1 MRKGKGVSRGAQHS
15 PVRRAVGHA
24 KRTALVILLAGCSL
38 AGPPPVDR
46 PVNPQPGAPPPPQP
60 ATNVRRIPQNRG
72 AEIEPTKVGMS
83 AWGLARVDS
92 LILDAIASRITPGA
106 ALAVG
111 RRGELVRL
119 RGYGRLDYRDGFA
132 EVTDSS
138 LYDLASLTK
147 VVGTTTAIMLLY
159 DDGLIALDAPLVRYV
174 PEFGT
179 TSVKRSITIR
189 QLLTHSAG
197 LKAYGPLWQT
207 ATGRRE
213 YLTAIANTD
222 LEYEPGTKMVYS
234 DFGPILLM
242 IAVER
247 ITGKTLDSFLHDRVF
262 HPLGLEETLFNPL
275 AQTVALASLGVGTPP
290 DRHPEL
296 KDDDVSGLMQRI
308 APTEIDTLYRRQH
321 MHGRVH
327 DENAF
332 ALGGVSGHAGLFSS
346 ARDLAVFAQ
355 MLLDRGR
362 YRDRQIIRPETVDLF
377 TRRASDLSSR
387 ALGWDTADP
396 LSGNY
401 PSMGYYFSAR
411 SYGHTGFTG
420 TSMWLDPD
428 QQLFVILLTNRVNP
442 TRSNQRH
449 IPLRTAVADA
459 VQESIIDTPARSRR
473 EEIKARDRQGGR

>member
-1 MRKGKGVSRGAQHS
+1 MKRLLLL
-15 PVRRAVGHA
+15 VG
-24 KRTALVILLAGCSL
+24 LAGCSL
-38 AGPPPVDR
+38 AGPPPSSAPSEAPPR
-46 PVNPQPGAPPPPQP
+46 AAPAPQPVMNP
-60 ATNVRRIPQNRG
+60 RRIPQNRG
-72 AEIEPTKVGMS
+72 AELAPALVAMS
-83 AWGLARVDS
+83 AAGMARVDS
-92 LILDAIASRITPGA
+92 IILDAIAQRVTPGA

-111 RRGELVRL
+111 RRGRLVRL
-119 RGYGRLDYRDGFA
+119 RGYGRLDYREGFA

-147 VVGTTTAIMLLY
+147 VVGTTTAVMLLY

-189 QLLTHSAG
+189 DLLTHSAG
-197 LKAYGPLWQT
+197 LPAFAPLWQK

-213 YLTAIANTD
+213 YLNAIANTD
-222 LEYEPGTKMVYS
+222 LEYTPGTKMVYS

-247 ITGKTLDSFLHDRVF
+247 ITGKRMDAFLHDRLF

-275 AQTVALASLGVGTPP
+275 AQTVALSSLGLGTPP

-296 KDDDVSGLMQRI
+296 RNGGVSGLMQRI
-308 APTEIDTLYRRQH
+308 APTEIDTHYRRQH

-332 ALGGVSGHAGLFSS
+332 AIGGVSGHAGLFSS

-362 YRDRQIIRPETVDLF
+362 YRGTQIIRATTVDLF
-377 TRRASDLSSR
+377 TRRASELSSR

-396 LSGNY
+396 LSGAN
-401 PSMGYYFSAR
+401 PSPGWHFSAR
-411 SYGHTGFTG
+411 SFGHTGFTG
-420 TSMWLDPD
+420 TSIWLDPD

-442 TRSNQRH
+442 TRENQRH

-459 VQESIIDTPARSRR
+459 VQAAIVDTPARSRR
-473 EEIKARDRQGGR
+473 ENDKAMQRGRHD

>member
-1 MRKGKGVSRGAQHS
+1 MRRGDPHLFRGVPAA
-15 PVRRAVGHA
+15 AVHA
-24 KRTALVILLAGCSL
+24 LAVALGVAGCSL
-38 AGPPPVDR
+38 AGPPAASAPPPAAV
-46 PVNPQPGAPPPPQP
+46 QPGAPPPRESM
-60 ATNVRRIPQNRG
+60 TSRSRRIPQNRG
-72 AEIEPTKVGMS
+72 AELAPALAGMS
-83 AWGLARVDS
+83 ATGLTRVDS
-92 LILDAIASRITPGA
+92 IILDAIDQRVTPGA
-106 ALAVG
+106 ALAIG
-111 RRGELVRL
+111 RRGRLVRL

-159 DDGLIALDAPLVRYV
+159 DDGLIDLNAPFVRYV

-189 QLLTHSAG
+189 QLLTHTAG
-197 LKAYGPLWQT
+197 LKAFAPLWQR

-222 LEYEPGTKMVYS
+222 LEYAPGTKMVYS
-234 DFGPILLM
+234 DFGPILLG

-247 ITGKTLDSFLHDRVF
+247 IAGKPLDEFLHDRLF

-275 AQTVALASLGVGTPP
+275 AQTVALASLGVGTAP
-290 DRHPEL
+290 DRHPEYR
-296 KDDDVSGLMQRI
+296 DEEISGLMQRI
-308 APTEIDTLYRRQH
+308 APTEVDTLFRRQH

-332 ALGGVSGHAGLFSS
+332 ALGGVAGHAGLFSS

-355 MLLDRGR
+355 MMLDRGR

-377 TRRASDLSSR
+377 TRRAGGLSSR

-401 PSMGYYFSAR
+401 PSMGYYFSPR

-420 TSMWLDPD
+420 TSMWIDPD
-428 QQLFVILLTNRVNP
+428 QQMFVILLTNRVNP
-442 TRSNQRH
+442 TRNNQRH

-473 EEIKARDRQGGR
+473 EDKKARGRQD